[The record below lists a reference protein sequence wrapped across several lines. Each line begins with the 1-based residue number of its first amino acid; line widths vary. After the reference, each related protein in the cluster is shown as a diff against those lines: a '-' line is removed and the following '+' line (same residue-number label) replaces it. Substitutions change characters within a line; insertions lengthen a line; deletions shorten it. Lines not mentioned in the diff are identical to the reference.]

1 MKTIDSVII
10 SYDKEKELMIVGRK
24 RPNESVEVI
33 NAVQGDEATMWW
45 SWITKSTNEMKE
57 EADVQIYY

>member
-10 SYDKEKELMIVGRK
+10 SYDKEKALMIVGRK

-57 EADVQIYY
+57 EADV